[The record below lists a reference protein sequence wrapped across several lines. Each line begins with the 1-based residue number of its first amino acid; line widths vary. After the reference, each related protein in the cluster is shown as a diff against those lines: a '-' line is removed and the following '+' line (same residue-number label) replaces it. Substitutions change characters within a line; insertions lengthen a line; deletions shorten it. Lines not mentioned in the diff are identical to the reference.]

1 MAPVF
6 PVIDSEKY
14 SSLPAAVTIYSD
26 IDFFKKEKQRQKKK
40 KKNRCRDRSMSSPLQ
55 DSQKLL
61 RKKEYS
67 TELKMRRDKAI
78 NRRKHLEEEQTN
90 FFELKASRAN
100 EKERLREL
108 FSIYAVQ
115 HGKSYRKPTTISRPQ
130 FPNLLKSNN
139 YVEKK
144 KMCSS
149 SKEVVLPHITSN
161 SGKHGHHED
170 RK

>member
-1 MAPVF
+1 MAPIF
-6 PVIDSEKY
+6 PVIDTERY
-14 SSLPAAVTIYSD
+14 SSLPAAITIYSD

-40 KKNRCRDRSMSSPLQ
+40 KKSKRDRSFSSPLQ

-67 TELKMRRDKAI
+67 SELKMRRDIAI
-78 NRRKHLEEEQTN
+78 NRRKRSEREQTN
-90 FFELKASRAN
+90 FLELKANRAN
-100 EKERLREL
+100 EKERLRQL

-130 FPNLLKSNN
+130 FPNLLKPNSR
-139 YVEKK
+139 VEKK

-149 SKEVVLPHITSN
+149 SKEVVLPHIGSN
-161 SGKHGHHED
+161 SGKAGHIED